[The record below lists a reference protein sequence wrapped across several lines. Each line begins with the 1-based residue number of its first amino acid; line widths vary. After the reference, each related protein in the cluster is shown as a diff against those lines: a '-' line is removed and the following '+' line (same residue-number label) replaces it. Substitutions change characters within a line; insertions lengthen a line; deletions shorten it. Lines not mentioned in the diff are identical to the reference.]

1 MKTFITL
8 LAVGSLGLFSGCAS
22 SSDRDYNDYNTENTR
37 RGAGAGAIAGAV
49 IGGLIGHQSGETAAG
64 AAIGAA
70 AGGIA
75 GGAYGKHKDDVN
87 GRVTGADYG
96 TSRDSYG
103 YTGNDYITLL
113 TASEMNILR
122 SRAQGAST
130 VVLADYL
137 TEQEKAN
144 LRARA
149 QGRR

>member
-1 MKTFITL
+1 MKTLISL
-8 LAVGSLGLFSGCAS
+8 LALGSVFMLGCS
-22 SSDRDYNDYNTENTR
+22 SSQVDEYNTPTTR
-37 RGAGAGAIAGAV
+37 RGAATGAVAGAV

-70 AGGIA
+70 VGGAA
-75 GGAYGKHKDDVN
+75 GGAYGHKQDQQQ
-87 GRVTGADYG
+87 GRVYGADYG
-96 TSRDSYG
+96 TSKDQYG
-103 YTGNDYITLL
+103 YTGGDYISLL

-122 SRAQGAST
+122 NRAQGAST

-149 QGRR
+149 QSQR

>member
-1 MKTFITL
+1 MKSLNTL
-8 LAVGSLGLFSGCAS
+8 LAVGLLGLLAGCAS
-22 SSDRDYNDYNTENTR
+22 SRDRDWNEYNTDNTR
-37 RGAGAGAIAGAV
+37 RSAATGAVAGAV

-75 GGAYGKHKDDVN
+75 GGAYGHRQDQVQ

-103 YTGNDYITLL
+103 YTGNDYISLL
-113 TASEMNILR
+113 TANEMNILR